1 MKTPKE
7 KTLKIVKIFLI
18 SFSSLIL
25 ILLAFPFVFTN
36 TITQKV
42 KVTANTH
49 LNGELNFKD
58 SNLSFFK
65 HFPSLTLTLNEL
77 KLNGSEPFKKQ
88 SLVNAKEVSLG
99 INVFSLIFGQETE
112 IDEIYLDDAK
122 INIQVNRFGE
132 ANYNVYKSNADTTQT
147 SSDEGQLKLK
157 RIIIKNSE
165 LVYNDKSAKMKIVLK
180 GLNYRGTGDLQNA
193 NFDLKTRAQIDQLSL
208 TYDKKEYLKDK
219 KVKADLITKIN
230 TNSLSFLFEKND
242 LIINK
247 LPIEFSGFFDF
258 ISNGYKMDF
267 KVKTTNSNLE
277 DLFSALPPEFGK
289 WVKDTKT
296 KGKTDAAFNLTG
308 DYIVSENKQPEI
320 DFAINVRDGYIKH
333 QNAPFPI
340 ENLYLNLETKLPN
353 LDVSQ
358 LEVKLDSLYF
368 DVNKN
373 NLSAILKSSGFGDVM
388 KIDSRIKS
396 NLDLGFV
403 SSALQIPNFEL
414 GGKLIADIVA
424 NGNYNARKRLFPKA
438 KGTFNWENG
447 TIKTTYYPNAIQN
460 IQLDVKLNNP
470 SGYFK
475 DASLDITKGH
485 FTFENEPFQLAAH
498 FQNFDDV
505 AYNIAAN
512 GTLNV
517 GKIYQVFKV
526 DGIDVNGKITANIS
540 LKGKQSDAT
549 GGNYA
554 KLENKGTLSVQKIAT
569 RTTFLPLPFV
579 IENGTFIFN
588 QDNLNFN
595 DFKGKYGSSDVS
607 MNGYFQNA
615 INFFLSD
622 REVLKGN
629 FKLNST
635 LLNTN
640 EFFFTKEIQTQTESK
655 KEKNIESTINQVM
668 EVPTNLDLGFD
679 LDARKLV
686 YEDINIENITGKVT
700 IQNGKIALNNGKLNI
715 IDASALM
722 NGSYENTGTQKANF
736 DFKMK
741 AAEFDIK
748 RAYNEIKLFRE
759 LASSAENAEGI
770 IGMDYAIKGVLNN
783 KMEPI
788 MPSLEGGGEITVKK
802 VKMNNFRLMNVVS
815 EKTEYSSLKDPDLS
829 EIIIKS
835 TIKNNIINIERFKA
849 KVSLFRL
856 RFEGQTSFDGNLN
869 LKMRIGLP
877 PLGIIGIPI
886 KVTGTQDEPKIQLG
900 KKTEDLEETIYDEN
914 APENNTITPL
924 QETIAPVADSTAGKE
939 PLKTTVKDTL
949 IHPLQK
955 DSIQTDTATV
965 KTLLNTAIND
975 TIPLENI
982 KSDSIYQL
990 QPKKDSIR

>member
-1 MKTPKE
+1 MKIPKE
-7 KTLKIVKIFLI
+7 KVLKIVKISLI
-18 SFSSLIL
+18 SFSSLIIL
-25 ILLAFPFVFTN
+25 LLAFPFVFTN

-42 KVTANTH
+42 KVTANNH

-58 SNLSFFK
+58 TNLSFFK

-77 KLNGSEPFKKQ
+77 NLNGSEPFKEQ

-99 INVFSLIFGQETE
+99 INIFSLIFGNETE
-112 IDEIYLDDAK
+112 IDEIYLDNAK

-132 ANYNVYKSNADTTQT
+132 ANYNVYKSDTDTTQT
-147 SSDEGQLKLK
+147 SSDESQLRLE

-165 LVYNDKSAKMKIVLK
+165 LVYNDKSAKIEIILK
-180 GLNYRGTGDLQNA
+180 GLNYRGTGDLQNS

-208 TYDKKEYLKDK
+208 TYDKNEYLKDK
-219 KVKADLITKIN
+219 KVKANLITKIN
-230 TNSLSFLFEKND
+230 TNSLSFIFEKND
-242 LIINK
+242 LVINK

-277 DLFSALPPEFGK
+277 DLFSALPPEFGN
-289 WVKDTKT
+289 WIKDTKT
-296 KGKTDAAFNLTG
+296 KGKTDATFNLTG
-308 DYIVSENKQPEI
+308 DYIVSENKQPEV
-320 DFAINVRDGYIKH
+320 DFAIKVRDGYVKH
-333 QNAPFPI
+333 KNAPFPI

-353 LDVSQ
+353 LDIAQ
-358 LEVKLDSLYF
+358 LQVKLDSLYF

-373 NLSAILKSSGFGDVM
+373 NLSAILKSSGFGNVM
-388 KIDSRIKS
+388 QVDTKIKS

-414 GGKLIADIVA
+414 GGKLNADVVA
-424 NGNYNARKRLFPKA
+424 NGNYNTQKRLFPKA

-447 TIKTTYYPNAIQN
+447 SIKTTYYPSAIQN
-460 IQLDVKLNNP
+460 IQLNAKLGNP

-475 DASLDITKGH
+475 DASLDITKGN
-485 FTFENEPFQLAAH
+485 FTFENEPFQLTAN

-505 AYNIAAN
+505 AYNIVAN

-526 DGIDVNGKITANIS
+526 DGIDVNGKVTADVH

-549 GGNYA
+549 NGNYA
-554 KLENKGTLSVQKIAT
+554 NLENSGMLSVQKIAT
-569 RTTFLPLPFV
+569 KTSFLPLPFI
-579 IENGTFIFN
+579 IENGTFTFH
-588 QDNLNFN
+588 QDHLNFAN
-595 DFKGKYGSSDVS
+595 FTGKYGTSDIS

-615 INFFLSD
+615 INFFLAD
-622 REVLKGN
+622 KEILKGD
-629 FKLNST
+629 FKLNSS

-640 EFFFTKEIQTQTESK
+640 EFFFTKEVQIK
-655 KEKNIESTINQVM
+655 KETEKTVESSINQVM

-679 LDARKLV
+679 LEAQKLI
-686 YEDINIENITGKVT
+686 YEDINVENIFGKVT
-700 IQNGKIALNNGKLNI
+700 IQNGKITLNNGKLNI

-722 NGSYENTGTQKANF
+722 NGFYENMGTQKANF

-748 RAYNEIKLFRE
+748 RAYNEIKMFRE

-770 IGMDYAIKGVLNN
+770 IGMDYEIKGVLNN

-788 MPSLEGGGEITVKK
+788 MPSLEGGGTISVKK
-802 VKMNNFRLMNVVS
+802 VKMNNFKLMNVVA
-815 EKTEYSSLKDPDLS
+815 EKTEHNSLKDPDLS
-829 EIIIKS
+829 EITIKS
-835 TIKNNIINIERFKA
+835 TIKNNIITIERFKA

-856 RFEGQTSFDGNLN
+856 RFEGQTSLDGNLN
-869 LKMRIGLP
+869 LKMRVGLP

-900 KKTEDLEETIYDEN
+900 KKSEDLEETVYDEN
-914 APENNTITPL
+914 ATPTDSITTPDSLENANLATDSIS
-924 QETIAPVADSTAGKE
+924 APKPIIKDSISNSI
-939 PLKTTVKDTL
+939 PVVKDTL
-949 IHPLQK
+949 SAAKAKL
-955 DSIQTDTATV
+955 DSI
-965 KTLLNTAIND
+965 NT
-975 TIPLENI
+975 TIEI
-982 KSDSIYQL
+982 
-990 QPKKDSIR
+990 KKDSIR